1 MTDDAG
7 IERIACG
14 LIDRTLP
21 KQEWTHRA
29 HFAAALWLLSHPDV
43 LVKAGGMAPVIRRYN
58 EATGVW
64 NTDSGGY
71 HETITQASLRGA
83 AAMLAA
89 NPGGCLADVLDKLMS
104 GPLGDKRWPLAYWS
118 EARLMSVEARRSWL
132 EPDLSPLPWPPLAQN
147 GEEG

>member
-43 LVKAGGMAPVIRRYN
+43 LVKAGGMAPIIRQYN

-83 AAMLAA
+83 AVMLAD
-89 NPGGCLADVLDKLMS
+89 NPDGSLAGILDR
-104 GPLGDKRWPLAYWS
+104 DRV
-118 EARLMSVEARRSWL
+118 SVV
-132 EPDLSPLPWPPLAQN
+132 
-147 GEEG
+147 